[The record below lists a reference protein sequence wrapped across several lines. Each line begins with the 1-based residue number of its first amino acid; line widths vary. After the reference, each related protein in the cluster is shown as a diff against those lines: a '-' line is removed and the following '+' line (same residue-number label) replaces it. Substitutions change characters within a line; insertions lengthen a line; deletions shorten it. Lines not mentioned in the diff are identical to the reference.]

1 MDELNIEHRL
11 SLLEQ
16 SEKSINRRLDN
27 YEKLAES
34 VHIIATETK
43 AMREDINRIDNRVGT
58 IEHKPQKR
66 LDTIVTAI
74 ITAIIGA
81 CIGFIFAKIGM

>member
-1 MDELNIEHRL
+1 MDELNVEHRL
-11 SLLEQ
+11 SILEQ
-16 SEKSINRRLDN
+16 SGKSVNRRLDN
-27 YEKLAES
+27 LEKLVES

-43 AMREDINRIDNRVGT
+43 AMREDINSIDDRVDA

-74 ITAIIGA
+74 ITAVIGA
-81 CIGFIFAKIGM
+81 FVGFIFAKIGM